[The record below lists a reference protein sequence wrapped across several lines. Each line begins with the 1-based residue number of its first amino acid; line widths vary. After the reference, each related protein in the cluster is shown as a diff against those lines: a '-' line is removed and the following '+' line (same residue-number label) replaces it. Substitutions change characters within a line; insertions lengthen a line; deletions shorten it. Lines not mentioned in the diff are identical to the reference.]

1 MKPFCDYFL
10 VIFESILTET
20 LYSPIHLD
28 LDVYSNIMFV
38 YKQVTGKL
46 NKSDVI
52 MTIDELILINLMT
65 NYKTK

>member
-1 MKPFCDYFL
+1 MPC
-10 VIFESILTET
+10 
-20 LYSPIHLD
+20 SPIHLV
-28 LDVYSNIMFV
+28 LVIYSNILFV